1 MILKTYNHLFF
12 LLFCLF
18 FSTNISHAQLN
29 AVTIGSAEDLGN
41 NCFLITPDQLN
52 QAGGVWYDN
61 PINFSDDFSIYY
73 KNNFG
78 NKDGNGADGMA
89 LVFKSTSTADVGGT
103 GGGMGY
109 EGITPSLIVEFDT
122 FWNDADNNDPFDDHI
137 AIISNGNPVH
147 TAATNLAGPVAP
159 TSTTINMEDGVNHN
173 VKIIWTA
180 ATQTFEVFFDCE
192 LRLSITQDIKNTI
205 FGGDN
210 SLFFGFVGSTGG
222 LSNLHQVCFNGISFV
237 DNLVLQPQ
245 TICEG
250 ESIQVDAEIPSG
262 DTYSW
267 SPSVGVSDVNIPN
280 PILSPTTTTNYT
292 VTIEDECGDIT
303 IESIELTV
311 TQKDPTVFNPIASI
325 CIGDPNPLPLSDTNG
340 ITGSWSPAFNAN
352 ATTTYTFTPDAG
364 QCANS
369 SDLEIIVL
377 SETTPIFNPIDDIC
391 INSPNPLSNTDNN
404 GITGSWSPTFDPTT
418 TTTYTF
424 TPDAGQC
431 ATTQDMTIGIIPL
444 TVPDFTQI
452 ADVCVGT
459 SLTLPTTS
467 NDGIT
472 GVWSPVFN
480 PNATTT
486 YTFTPDAGQ
495 CAATQDM
502 TIGIT
507 SLTAPDFTQI
517 ADVCVGTSLTLP
529 TTSNDGITG
538 IWNPAF
544 DPTTTTLYTFTPNPN
559 QCADQTTMTI
569 GVTSETTS
577 TFSPITPV
585 CEGTNIVLPTASNEG
600 FTGAWSPAFD
610 PNATTT
616 YTFTPDAGQ
625 CASGTTLTVG
635 IIPTVTPTFTPIDP
649 ICFGDAIG
657 PLPTTS
663 NNGINGTWF
672 PATIDNTTTTTY
684 TFTPN
689 GGNCV
694 ENTSLEI
701 IVLQQIT
708 PTFQIDDV
716 CIGETIP
723 SLPNFSQE
731 GIAGTW
737 SPAINNLATT
747 TYTFTPD
754 PGQCANP
761 TTETIQVNPINTLA
775 ITVENTSAPFE
786 SNQIVEV
793 TVTGGSGNY
802 EYQLD
807 GGNWQASSIFQ
818 NVVGCQDHIV
828 RVRDAEGCSNEP
840 ESAVTILSYP
850 KFFTPNGDGFN
861 DFWNIKC
868 LRNSTGLV
876 SIFDRFGKLLKQFKT
891 TGSGWNGTYNNN
903 LMPTSDYWFLVTYYD
918 ENGIEKEFSSHFTLR
933 R

>member
-1 MILKTYNHLFF
+1 
-12 LLFCLF
+12 
-18 FSTNISHAQLN
+18 
-29 AVTIGSAEDLGN
+29 VTIGSAEDLGN

-610 PNATTT
+610 PNATAT
-616 YTFTPDAGQ
+616 YTFTPDVGQ

-635 IIPTVTPTFTPIDP
+635 IIPTVTPTFTPIDA

-731 GIAGTW
+731 GITGTW

-828 RVRDAEGCSNEP
+828 RVRDAEGCGNEP